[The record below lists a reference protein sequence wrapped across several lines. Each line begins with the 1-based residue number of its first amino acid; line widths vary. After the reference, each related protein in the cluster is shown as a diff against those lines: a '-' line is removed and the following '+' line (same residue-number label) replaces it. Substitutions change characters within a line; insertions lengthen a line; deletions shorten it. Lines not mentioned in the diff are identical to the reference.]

1 MYSLSDGLGLPGV
14 LAEIESVG
22 RREELGKT
30 IPVLAEESFMA
41 SLVASSRVGAVG
53 VGVFAVLGLTHL
65 TVGTSGASASPLP
78 PSSSVFP
85 LPVGMGTSGGVVI
98 ASQTL
103 AFSTS
108 LYSGTLTSQVIS
120 GDSSNTLGGLTF
132 TYLLSNN
139 ASSTSSLSRLTLNG
153 FTNGFSVDASW
164 FGSSPSIAPIAV
176 DRNTTGVVGFSFNTI
191 LPGFLP
197 IAPGASSTLLILQ
210 TDSTTYF
217 NTLAS
222 VIDGRVTQVGSF
234 APVPTPGVA
243 SLLGLGGVLAVRRR
257 RR

>member
-1 MYSLSDGLGLPGV
+1 
-14 LAEIESVG
+14 
-22 RREELGKT
+22 
-30 IPVLAEESFMA
+30 MA

-65 TVGTSGASASPLP
+65 IVGTSAASASPLP

-85 LPVGMGTSGGVVI
+85 LPVGIGTSGGVVI

-120 GDSSNTLGGLTF
+120 GDTNNPHGGLTF
-132 TYLLSNN
+132 TFLLSND
-139 ASSTSSLSRLTLNG
+139 ASSSSSLNRLTLNG
-153 FTNGFSVDASW
+153 FTSGFSVDASW
-164 FGSSPSIAPIAV
+164 FGSSPSVAPIAV

-191 LPGFLP
+191 LPGFLR
-197 IAPGASSTLLILQ
+197 IAPGTSSTLLILQ
-210 TDSTTYF
+210 TNSTTYF

>member
-1 MYSLSDGLGLPGV
+1 
-14 LAEIESVG
+14 
-22 RREELGKT
+22 
-30 IPVLAEESFMA
+30 MA
-41 SLVASSRVGAVG
+41 SFVASSRVGAVG
-53 VGVFAVLGLTHL
+53 FSVFAVLGLAHL
-65 TVGTSGASASPLP
+65 IVGTSAASALPLP

-85 LPVGMGTSGGVVI
+85 LPVGIGTSGGVVI

-103 AFSTS
+103 SFSTP

-120 GDSSNTLGGLTF
+120 GDANNQHGGLTF
-132 TYLLSNN
+132 TFLLSND
-139 ASSTSSLSRLTLNG
+139 ASSSSSLNRLTLNG
-153 FTNGFSVDASW
+153 FTNAFSVDASW
-164 FGSSPSIAPIAV
+164 FGSSPNVAPLAV
-176 DRNTTGVVGFSFNTI
+176 DRNGTGVVGFSFNTI

-197 IAPGASSTLLILQ
+197 IAPGTSSTLLILQ

-217 NTLAS
+217 NNLAS

-243 SLLGLGGVLAVRRR
+243 SLLGLGGALAVRRR